1 MTKKLAATKNNQ
13 LDLDRYIPSLVTFLA
28 NKLSSGAS
36 ACYRKHFDVGVAEWR
51 LLALLKVEQNI
62 TANRMCQ
69 VIGLD
74 KAAVSRALKLLN
86 DRGSVT
92 FIKDE
97 KDGRSS
103 LVCLTKEGEI
113 LHDEILQVA
122 LKREALLI
130 GDFQAE
136 ELDILIRL
144 LHKLNKKV
152 GQVNAFDPNEQ
163 NHDRPSLD

>member
-1 MTKKLAATKNNQ
+1 MAKKRAATKNNQ
-13 LDLDRYIPSLVTFLA
+13 LDLDRYVPALVTFLA

-36 ACYRKHFDVGVAEWR
+36 ACYRKNFDVGVVEWR

-74 KAAVSRALKLLN
+74 KAAVSRALKLLSE
-86 DRGSVT
+86 RGSVS

-103 LVCLTKEGEI
+103 LICLTKEGEI
-113 LHDEILQVA
+113 LHDKILQVA
-122 LKREALLI
+122 LERESLLLE
-130 GDFQAE
+130 GFQAE
-136 ELDILIRL
+136 ELDILISL
-144 LHKLNKKV
+144 LHKLNSKV
-152 GQVNAFDPNEQ
+152 GQVNAFDPN
-163 NHDRPSLD
+163 DKITKG

>member
-1 MTKKLAATKNNQ
+1 MTKKRITTKNNQ
-13 LDLDRYIPSLVTFLA
+13 LDLDRYVPALVTFLA

-36 ACYRKHFDVGVAEWR
+36 ACYRKNFDVGVVEWR

-74 KAAVSRALKLLN
+74 KAAVSRALKLLSQ
-86 DRGSVT
+86 RGSVN

-103 LVCLTKEGEI
+103 LICLTKEGEI
-113 LHDEILQVA
+113 LHDKILHIA
-122 LKREALLI
+122 LEREALLL
-130 GDFQAE
+130 GGFQAE
-136 ELDILIRL
+136 EVEVLLRL
-144 LHKLNKKV
+144 LHKLNANI
-152 GQVNAFDPNEQ
+152 GQVNAFDPNGPVSTQ
-163 NHDRPSLD
+163 D

>member
-1 MTKKLAATKNNQ
+1 MTKKLVDVKKNQ
-13 LDLDRYIPSLVTFLA
+13 LDLERYVPALVTFLA

-36 ACYRKHFDVGVAEWR
+36 ACYRKNFDVGVVEWR

-86 DRGSVT
+86 DRGSINFT
-92 FIKDE
+92 KDE

-103 LVCLTKEGEI
+103 LVCLTKEGAA
-113 LHDEILQVA
+113 LHDQIFQVA
-122 LKREALLI
+122 LEREALLI
-130 GDFQAE
+130 GDLESE
-136 ELDILIRL
+136 ELDTLIRL
-144 LHKLNKKV
+144 LHKLNSKV
-152 GQVNAFDPNEQ
+152 GLVNAFDPNDK
-163 NHDRPSLD
+163 NHV

>member
-1 MTKKLAATKNNQ
+1 MIKKQTATKNNQ
-13 LDLDRYIPSLVTFLA
+13 LDLDRYVPALVTFLA

-36 ACYRKHFDVGVAEWR
+36 ACYRKNFDVGVVEWR

-86 DRGSVT
+86 QRGSVN

-103 LVCLTKEGEI
+103 LICLTKEGEL
-113 LHDEILQVA
+113 LHDKILQVA
-122 LKREALLI
+122 LEREALLL
-130 GDFQAE
+130 GGFQAE
-136 ELDILIRL
+136 ELEVLLRL
-144 LHKLNKKV
+144 LHKLNANI
-152 GQVNAFDPNEQ
+152 GQVNSFDPNKP
-163 NHDRPSLD
+163 PST

>member
-1 MTKKLAATKNNQ
+1 MTTKLTLTAKNQ
-13 LDLDRYIPSLVTFLA
+13 LDLDRYVPALVTFLA

-36 ACYRKHFDVGVAEWR
+36 ACYRKNFDIGVVEWR

-74 KAAVSRALKLLN
+74 KAAVSRALKLLSE
-86 DRGSVT
+86 RGSVS

-103 LVCLTKEGEI
+103 LICLTKEGEI
-113 LHDEILQVA
+113 LHDKILQVA
-122 LKREALLI
+122 LEREALLV

-136 ELDILIRL
+136 ELDTLICL
-144 LHKLNKKV
+144 LQKLNGKV
-152 GQVNAFDPNEQ
+152 ALVNAFDPN
-163 NHDRPSLD
+163 DKT